1 MRIEYDDEA
10 DALYILLKN
19 DSTPV
24 DARDVGAGVV
34 ADFDEQ
40 GHIVGLEVLD
50 AAEKLGLESILTV
63 TIDTVLAEQPS

>member
-10 DALYILLKN
+10 DALYILLKKG
-19 DSTPV
+19 SKPV
-24 DARDVGAGVV
+24 DARDIGTGVT
-34 ADFDEQ
+34 ADFDEH

-63 TIDTVLAEQPS
+63 TIDTLLAEPSA

>member
-19 DSTPV
+19 STPV
-24 DARDVGAGVV
+24 DARDVGTGVT

-63 TIDTVLAEQPS
+63 TIDTLLAEQSA

>member
-10 DALYILLKN
+10 DALYILFKKG
-19 DSTPV
+19 SKPV
-24 DARDVGAGVV
+24 DARDEGTGVT

-40 GHIVGLEVLD
+40 GHIVGLEILD

-63 TIDTVLAEQPS
+63 TIDTLLAEPSA

>member
-1 MRIEYDDEA
+1 MRIEYDNEA

-24 DARDVGAGVV
+24 DGRDAGEGVV
-34 ADFDEQ
+34 VDFDKQ

-50 AAEKLGLESILTV
+50 AADKLGLESILTV
-63 TIDTVLAEQPS
+63 TLDTMLTEQPS

>member
-19 DSTPV
+19 STPV
-24 DARDVGAGVV
+24 DARDVGTGVT

-40 GHIVGLEVLD
+40 GHIVGIEILD

-63 TIDTVLAEQPS
+63 TIDTLLAEQSA

>member
-19 DSTPV
+19 STPV
-24 DARDVGAGVV
+24 DARDVGTGVTV
-34 ADFDEQ
+34 DFDEQ

-50 AAEKLGLESILTV
+50 AAEKLGLESIFTV
-63 TIDTVLAEQPS
+63 TIDTLLAEQSA

>member
-19 DSTPV
+19 STPV
-24 DARDVGAGVV
+24 DARDVGTGVT

-40 GHIVGLEVLD
+40 GHIVGIEVLD

-63 TIDTVLAEQPS
+63 TIDTLLAEQSA

>member
-1 MRIEYDDEA
+1 MKIEYDNEA
-10 DALYILLKN
+10 DALYILLK
-19 DSTPV
+19 DSTPI
-24 DARDVGAGVV
+24 DARDVGTGVT

-63 TIDTVLAEQPS
+63 TIDTLLAEQPS

>member
-19 DSTPV
+19 STPV
-24 DARDVGAGVV
+24 DARDVGSGVT

-63 TIDTVLAEQPS
+63 TIDTLLAEQPS

>member
-1 MRIEYDDEA
+1 MRIEYDNEA

-19 DSTPV
+19 DFTPV
-24 DARDVGAGVV
+24 DAGDVGAGVT

-63 TIDTVLAEQPS
+63 TIDTLLAEQPS

>member
-1 MRIEYDDEA
+1 MRIEYDNEA
-10 DALYILLKN
+10 DALYILLKEAR
-19 DSTPV
+19 PV
-24 DARDVGAGVV
+24 DARDVGTGVT

-63 TIDTVLAEQPS
+63 TIDTLLAEQSA

>member
-10 DALYILLKN
+10 DALYILLK

-24 DARDVGAGVV
+24 DARDVGTGVT

-63 TIDTVLAEQPS
+63 TIDTLLAEQSA

>member
-10 DALYILLKN
+10 DALYILLK
-19 DSTPV
+19 DSQPV

-34 ADFDEQ
+34 ADFDEK
-40 GHIVGLEVLD
+40 GDIVGLEVLY

-63 TIDTVLAEQPS
+63 TIDTMLAEQPS

>member
-19 DSTPV
+19 STPV
-24 DARDVGAGVV
+24 DARDVGAGVT

-40 GHIVGLEVLD
+40 GHIVGLEILD

-63 TIDTVLAEQPS
+63 TIDTLLAEQPS